1 MALELGGEKRPG
13 DEVANPR
20 MQESLLDQKK
30 LHFSLLPY
38 LQRMIVIVSHRELQ
52 FWQLKTI

>member
-52 FWQLKTI
+52 F